1 MPQFGE
7 IVGEFNSSKAIE
19 ETQQSLKAILLQN
32 MSSLKSLPRSSS
44 RHSGRDNPRADEGHR
59 SAEIT
64 RLDPRPIQTQTQQTD
79 TPEHNKPYDL
89 GDPSEFD
96 SNYDIH
102 NLQVMPLNPIDRED
116 ALVSKDLISV
126 TNNSKQ
132 HSKQNSKSSKVH
144 ITAPNV

>member
-1 MPQFGE
+1 MHPFGE
-7 IVGEFNSSKAIE
+7 IVGELNSSKAIE

-44 RHSGRDNPRADEGHR
+44 RHSGNDHLIADER
-59 SAEIT
+59 YQSAEAT

-89 GDPSEFD
+89 GEPSEFD

-116 ALVSKDLISV
+116 AIISKDLISI
-126 TNNSKQ
+126 TN
-132 HSKQNSKSSKVH
+132 HSKQNSKSSRVH
-144 ITAPNV
+144 IANPNA